1 MSVVGVRVPIS
12 SRSTEGRDASILF
25 CSFLAFAYADNVLR
39 PMSPRCLQQSSTEKR
54 PRLVAAV
61 GCSSEQRR
69 AAIPRLC
76 VLQLRAF
83 SWVFLVLLYI
93 WFYNSDASELARR
106 VSDQRMSERTG
117 ICRAL
122 ASHASSRSLNCASR
136 TRTLVYSTLDTHA
149 ACLRSPASLARDTHI
164 AHVQRSLD
172 LACLLPACT
181 QSRD

>member
-1 MSVVGVRVPIS
+1 M
-12 SRSTEGRDASILF
+12 
-25 CSFLAFAYADNVLR
+25 LAAEQHGEEATAR
-39 PMSPRCLQQSSTEKR
+39 RRGGLQQRATPSSNT
-54 PRLVAAV
+54 
-61 GCSSEQRR
+61 ST
-69 AAIPRLC
+69 
-76 VLQLRAF
+76 LRFTAPMRF
-83 SWVFLVLLYI
+83 T
-93 WFYNSDASELARR
+93 WFYNSDASELATR

-136 TRTLVYSTLDTHA
+136 TRTLVYNTLDTHA

>member
-1 MSVVGVRVPIS
+1 MCQSLPGALKEEMLPFCFAASWLLRTPIICCAPC
-12 SRSTEGRDASILF
+12 RRDA
-25 CSFLAFAYADNVLR
+25 CSRAAR
-39 PMSPRCLQQSSTEKR
+39 RRGHGSSPRW
-54 PRLVAAV
+54 VAAAATP
-61 GCSSEQRR
+61 SSNTST
-69 AAIPRLC
+69 
-76 VLQLRAF
+76 LRFTAPMRF
-83 SWVFLVLLYI
+83 T
-93 WFYNSDASELARR
+93 WFYNSDASELATR

-136 TRTLVYSTLDTHA
+136 TRTLVYNMLDTHA